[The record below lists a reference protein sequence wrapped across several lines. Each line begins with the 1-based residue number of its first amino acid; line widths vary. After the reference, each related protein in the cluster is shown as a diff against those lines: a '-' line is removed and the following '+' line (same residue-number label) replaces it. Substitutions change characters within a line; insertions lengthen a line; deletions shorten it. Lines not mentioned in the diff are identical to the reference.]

1 MKLIEPIKNN
11 MTIISASEPTVS
23 LILTDEVR
31 VHLMRHFSDLLPGSK
46 FSVGPP
52 ERLLQTIVDRFPE
65 TISNATVNNGCKI
78 VSLTF
83 PFNIGTCNV
92 IPLTELTPEEQST
105 LHLEHRGESIV
116 RCAIS
121 SRQFPTDSCQ
131 LILDDKNQV
140 ITVYPGE
147 LAPPLPSSPDIP
159 DPYWDKHVFIKQ

>member
-1 MKLIEPIKNN
+1 
-11 MTIISASEPTVS
+11 MTIISSSDPTVT

-31 VHLMRHFSDLLPGSK
+31 EHLMRHFSDMLPGSK
-46 FSVGPP
+46 FTVETP
-52 ERLLQTIVDRFPE
+52 ERLLQTVVDSFPG
-65 TISNATVNNGCKI
+65 TISNATVNNGFKI
-78 VSLTF
+78 VSLKF

-105 LHLEHRGESIV
+105 LHLEQRGESIV

-121 SRQFPTDSCQ
+121 CRQFPTDNCQ

-147 LAPPLPSSPDIP
+147 LAPPLPPRPDIP